1 MTREEVIRGLEC
13 CLKDDCDNC
22 PYYDPEV
29 DHDCDYFGKCL
40 RGNMYHDAIALL
52 KEQEPRVMTLWEA
65 VGIIDRPVY
74 LERNVLMP
82 DKSVNRQEC
91 WALVCATD
99 DEHMI
104 RLATPYGEEKWHVGA
119 YGIGWRCWT
128 SRPTDE
134 QREAI
139 PWE

>member
-1 MTREEVIRGLEC
+1 MVMEDVIKGLEC
-13 CLKDDCDNC
+13 CNSLHNDSIVKCATDC
-22 PYYDPEV
+22 PYWEFDA
-29 DHDCDYFGKCL
+29 KC
-40 RGNMYHDAIALL
+40 RGLVMRDALALL
-52 KEQEPRVMTLWEA
+52 KTQEPRVMTLWEA

-128 SRPTDE
+128 SRPTE
-134 QREAI
+134 AEREAI
-139 PWE
+139 PWRS

>member
-1 MTREEVIRGLEC
+1 MTEQEKREKVINGLEQFIADFKPFC
-13 CLKDDCDNC
+13 
-22 PYYDPEV
+22 
-29 DHDCDYFGKCL
+29 
-40 RGNMYHDAIALL
+40 GNEADWKRVFDALALL
-52 KEQEPRVMTLWEA
+52 KAQEPRVMTLWEA

-91 WALVCATD
+91 WALVQATD

-104 RLATPYGEEKWHVGA
+104 RIATPYGIEKWHVGA

-128 SRPTDE
+128 SQPTDA
-134 QREAI
+134 QREAT
-139 PWE
+139 PWQV

>member
-1 MTREEVIRGLEC
+1 MTREDVISWLEYLSDDARSKADGLVPTNIEIAC
-13 CLKDDCDNC
+13 GMAIDALK
-22 PYYDPEV
+22 
-29 DHDCDYFGKCL
+29 
-40 RGNMYHDAIALL
+40 A
-52 KEQEPRVMTLWEA
+52 QEPRVMTLWEA

-128 SRPTDE
+128 SRPTE
-134 QREAI
+134 AEREAI
-139 PWE
+139 PWN